1 MLDKWIME
9 KDMELVSWN
18 TEVDECMKVNGKKIF
33 GKELALKNLKMEIF
47 TKAILRMERH
57 KAEAY
62 FIGEM
67 ERSMKENFMKAW
79 KKGLAH
85 GSLLNMDLHMLE
97 NGNDQGLMDTEY
109 MFLTQTPLL
118 EQNMKENGRMA

>member
-1 MLDKWIME
+1 ME

-18 TEVDECMKVNGKKIF
+18 TEVDECMKVNGKKIS
-33 GKELALKNLKMEIF
+33 GKEWALKNLKMEIF
-47 TKAILRMERH
+47 IRAIIRMERL

-67 ERSMKENFMKAW
+67 ERSTKENFMKAW
-79 KKGLAH
+79 KKVLAH